1 MSNTD
6 EAKGRVKEALGDLTD
21 NEKLKKEGR
30 TDRARGQVKDAVDKV
45 TDKVTG
51 EE

>member
-1 MSNTD
+1 MSHTD

-30 TDRARGQVKDAVDKV
+30 TDRARGQIKDAVDKL
-45 TDKVTG
+45 TDKVAG
-51 EE
+51 ED

>member
-1 MSNTD
+1 MSHTD

-30 TDRARGQVKDAVDKV
+30 TDRARGQVSLDIPLETA
-45 TDKVTG
+45 
-51 EE
+51 E